1 MILKVSLFAF
11 FGYCVKQ
18 YDRYFYSNE
27 TYEIHILNFITD
39 IGGSLQKDLNVATQA
54 LEDVALESA
63 NVAKEVSKEVL
74 NPLAKFTKVKTIS
87 TLFCYH
93 KIILEMIGSNRFI
106 LYIFCFN

>member
-1 MILKVSLFAF
+1 MRKTLN
-11 FGYCVKQ
+11 
-18 YDRYFYSNE
+18 YDTYFYLNE
-27 TYEIHILNFITD
+27 TYKIHILNFTTD

-93 KIILEMIGSNRFI
+93 EIILEMKGSNRFI